1 MIRYKFRNRMR
12 RVYILIIF
20 IVMSFCN
27 LKAQDYKFDIGV
39 GAGLSSSYGDINQW
53 KPFYSP
59 STAFEIIFRYHQNLR
74 WSWTVDFLSAGLKGS
89 AKDFDN
95 VIPGYSDFNYS
106 SRLWQLGGSAEFNFL
121 NYGMGEGYRNMS
133 RFSPF
138 ISLGIGL
145 GGTSGTGKSFGLQIP
160 MGIGVKYK
168 LAPRIGMAAK
178 MVFAKSFSDGFDGI
192 KDPYKIESSALKNSD
207 WYSTLSISISYE
219 FGERFC
225 DCFNLD

>member
-1 MIRYKFRNRMR
+1 ME
-12 RVYILIIF
+12 
-20 IVMSFCN
+20 
-27 LKAQDYKFDIGV
+27 
-39 GAGLSSSYGDINQW
+39 W
-53 KPFYSP
+53 
-59 STAFEIIFRYHQNLR
+59 
-74 WSWTVDFLSAGLKGS
+74 
-89 AKDFDN
+89 
-95 VIPGYSDFNYS
+95 
-106 SRLWQLGGSAEFNFL
+106 
-121 NYGMGEGYRNMS
+121 GEGYRNMS